1 VVAAAALHTLL
12 WLAFILSFEGIE
24 VSINGAPVVL
34 SATCTVDPGSCLAIL
49 GPNGAGK
56 TTLLRVMATLV
67 KPTSGRGTVL
77 GIPLTG
83 ADLTPV
89 RPRIGLSGHLP
100 ALSPSLTLRENL
112 EFAARLS
119 GKAPDRV
126 APILELVGLGGAG
139 DRLADRCSHG
149 MKKRAD
155 LARLLLT
162 EPDLLLLDEPLAGLD
177 ASAAP
182 LVNELVART
191 KAKGGGAVLVSHD
204 PASVYRLADHQ
215 MTLHGGV
222 LTT

>member
-1 VVAAAALHTLL
+1 MVV
-12 WLAFILSFEGIE
+12 
-24 VSINGAPVVL
+24 
-34 SATCTVDPGSCLAIL
+34 SATCTVDPASCLAIL

-56 TTLLRVMATLV
+56 TTLLRVMATLL
-67 KPTSGRGTVL
+67 KPTSGRGTVF
-77 GIPLTG
+77 GVPLLG
-83 ADLTPV
+83 ADLEPV

-126 APILELVGLGGAG
+126 PLALELVGLGGAG
-139 DRLADRCSHG
+139 DRLAERCSHG

-155 LARLLLT
+155 LARLFLT

-182 LVNELVART
+182 LVNELVDQTRAE
-191 KAKGGGAVLVSHD
+191 GGGAVLVSHD
-204 PASVYRLADHQ
+204 PASVSRLADHHL
-215 MTLHGGV
+215 TLHEGV
-222 LTT
+222 LAS